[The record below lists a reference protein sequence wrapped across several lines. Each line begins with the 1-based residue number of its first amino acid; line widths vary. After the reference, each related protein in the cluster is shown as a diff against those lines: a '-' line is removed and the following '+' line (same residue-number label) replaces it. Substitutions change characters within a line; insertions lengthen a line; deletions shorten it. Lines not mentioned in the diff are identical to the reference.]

1 MAADA
6 LASPVSDRL
15 TLTALLLL
23 TFATGLV
30 DAISV
35 LELGHIFVAN
45 MTGNIIFLGFW
56 FVRSGIDLTAAIVA
70 FASFLTGTVIG
81 GRLARH
87 LGAHSRR
94 WLTTSLSIEIVVLVA
109 LSILAGTGVVSYH
122 TNSKLSLIAGLA
134 ITFGVQ
140 NATARQFGVQELSTT
155 VLTSTVVGI
164 GVDSRLAGGT
174 GEREKL
180 RYSVIF
186 ALCAG
191 AIVGATI
198 SRYTVAPVI
207 ALAAAVV
214 AVSLLIFRFGP
225 DRQTAS

>member
-15 TLTALLLL
+15 TLTA
-23 TFATGLV
+23 
-30 DAISV
+30 S
-35 LELGHIFVAN
+35 
-45 MTGNIIFLGFW
+45 
-56 FVRSGIDLTAAIVA
+56 
-70 FASFLTGTVIG
+70 
-81 GRLARH
+81 
-87 LGAHSRR
+87 
-94 WLTTSLSIEIVVLVA
+94 
-109 LSILAGTGVVSYH
+109 
-122 TNSKLSLIAGLA
+122 
-134 ITFGVQ
+134 
-140 NATARQFGVQELSTT
+140 RQFGVQELSTT

-180 RYSVIF
+180 RYSVVF